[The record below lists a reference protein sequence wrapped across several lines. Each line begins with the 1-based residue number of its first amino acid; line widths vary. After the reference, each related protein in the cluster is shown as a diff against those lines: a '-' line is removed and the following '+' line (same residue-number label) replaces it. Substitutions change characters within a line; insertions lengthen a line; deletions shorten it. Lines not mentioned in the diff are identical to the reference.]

1 MSQPE
6 PAIDLESA
14 RRKLEAA
21 HGREYWRCLEELA
34 DAEGFRELLEREF
47 PRQAAAW
54 TGPLDRRKFLA
65 LMGGSLALAGL
76 SGCTSPPAE
85 RIFPYIQQPEEITPG
100 RPQFFATAMPLAG
113 YASGLLVQSHEGRP
127 TKVEG
132 NPLHPGSPKPIDAPE
147 FARFGPSDLFAQAST
162 LGLYDPDRS
171 QAARYLGDISSWEE
185 FMAAMDTADRL
196 RNRQLRVRVLTE
208 TVTSPTLARQ
218 LQAAREHFP
227 NLRWHVYEPAGREN
241 VSEGARL
248 AFGQVVETIYRFDQ
262 AAVVLSLDAD
272 FLACGPGNLRHAR
285 DFAARR
291 RFSASQENA
300 ALNRLYVVESMPT
313 ITGAK
318 ADHRLPMRSGRV
330 ETFARVLAS
339 RLGILQAA
347 VAGEAELNLPAGWMD
362 ALLADLRRGRSLV
375 IAGDGQPPA
384 VHSLAH
390 AMNVRLGNVGQTVEY
405 RAPVAVEPPVEPP
418 GQGTSLRDLV
428 NEMNSRQ
435 VDLLVIVGGNPV
447 YTAPADVRFAAALE
461 NVTTR
466 IHLSLYFDET
476 SERCHWHIPEAH
488 YLESWGDARA
498 YDGTVSLIQ
507 PLIAPLYRGRS
518 AHELLRLLT
527 GQPERTPYEIV
538 RAFWRSEGRSG
549 EPDFEA
555 WWRRSLHDGIVANSA
570 AGDVRPTLN
579 EERIR
584 NLNSGGAAGGIEIV
598 FRPDPTLFDGRFA
611 NNGWLQELPK
621 PLTRLTWDNAA
632 FLSPATAVGHG
643 LARSAEEAHQA
654 NGRIVTLHYQGREV
668 SAPLWVLPGHADES
682 VTVHLGHGRTRA
694 GRVGNNTGFNAY
706 ALRGW
711 DAPWIGSGL
720 ELRDTGRR
728 VTLANTQRHHHME
741 GRDIVRHGTPDELRR
756 RAEEARHNHRTALP
770 TLYPDD
776 HHHDGNKWGMVIDL
790 NLCTG
795 CSACVVACQAEN
807 NIPVVGKDQV
817 IREREMHWLR
827 IDTYYHGE
835 PARPAELETFFQP
848 VPCMHCE
855 NAPCELV
862 CPVEATVHSDDGL
875 NDMVYNRCVGTRY
888 CSNNCPYKV
897 RRFNFL
903 AYADWTT
910 ESLRALRN
918 PEVTV
923 RSRGVMEKCT
933 YCVQRIRNRLIDAHL
948 EERPVRDGEI
958 QTACQAACPA
968 GAIVFGDLNGRGSK
982 VARLT
987 ADSLNYALLG
997 ELGTRPRTT
1006 YLPAVKNPNA
1016 AAPAQGGD

>member
-1 MSQPE
+1 MSHAK
-6 PAIDLESA
+6 PAIDLTIA
-14 RRKLEAA
+14 RQKLAA
-21 HGREYWRCLEELA
+21 AAGQEYWRCLEELA
-34 DAEGFRELLEREF
+34 GNEGFLEMLAREF

-54 TGPLDRRKFLA
+54 TGPFDRRQFLTLIGA
-65 LMGGSLALAGL
+65 SLALAGL
-76 SGCTSPPAE
+76 SGCTHPPAE
-85 RIFPYIQQPEEITPG
+85 RIFPYVRQPEDLTPG
-100 RPQFFATAMPLAG
+100 RPLFFATAMPLAG
-113 YASGLLVQSHEGRP
+113 YASGLLVESHEGRP

-132 NPLHPGSPKPIDAPE
+132 NPLHPGSPKPIGAPE

-171 QAARYLGDISSWEE
+171 QAVRHLGDISSWED
-185 FMAAMDTADRL
+185 FLAAMDTADLL
-196 RNRQLRVRVLTE
+196 RNRQLRIRVLTE
-208 TVTSPTLARQ
+208 TVSSPSLARQ
-218 LQAAREHFP
+218 VQAARERYP

-241 VSEGARL
+241 VREGARL
-248 AFGQVVETIYRFDQ
+248 AFGQDVETNYRFD
-262 AAVVLSLDAD
+262 AVETVLSLDAD
-272 FLACGPGNLRHAR
+272 FLACGPGNLRYAR

-291 RFSASQENA
+291 RFSASNGKR
-300 ALNRLYVVESMPT
+300 ALNRLYVVECMPT

-318 ADHRLPMRSGRV
+318 ADHRLPLRAGQV
-330 ETFARVLAS
+330 ETFTRLLAV
-339 RLGILQAA
+339 RLGILQGG
-347 VAGEAELNLPAGWMD
+347 VTGEAELRLPQNWVD
-362 ALLADLRRGRSLV
+362 ALVGDLGRGRSLIIV
-375 IAGDGQPPA
+375 GEGQPPV
-384 VHSLAH
+384 VHALAH
-390 AMNVRLGNVGQTVEY
+390 ALNARLGNVGSSVVY
-405 RAPVAVEPPVEPP
+405 RSPVTVEPP
-418 GQGTSLRDLV
+418 GRGTSLRDLV
-428 NEMNSRQ
+428 NDMNRRD

-447 YTAPADVRFAAALE
+447 YYAPADLQFASALDR
-461 NVTTR
+461 VPTR
-466 IHLSLYFDET
+466 VHLGLYVDET
-476 SERCHWHIPEAH
+476 ADRCHWHIPETH

-507 PLIAPLYRGRS
+507 PLISPLYRGHGAS
-518 AHELLRLLT
+518 ELLRLLT
-527 GQPERTPYEIV
+527 GQPERTPYEVI
-538 RAFWRSEGRSG
+538 RAFWRSESRSA
-549 EPDFEA
+549 EQDFEA
-555 WWRRSLHDGIVANSA
+555 WWRRSLH
-570 AGDVRPTLN
+570 AGVIEHSQTAEVRPTLS

-584 NLNSGGAAGGIEIV
+584 NVPPGRFAARSGLEIV

-632 FLSPATAVGHG
+632 FLSPATAVAHG
-643 LARSAEEAHQA
+643 FAPSAAEAHQA
-654 NGRIVTLHYQGREV
+654 NGRVVTLRYHGGEV
-668 SAPLWVLPGHADES
+668 RAPLWVLPGHADES

-706 ALRGW
+706 ELRTW
-711 DAPWIGSGL
+711 DSPWFGSGL
-720 ELRDTGRR
+720 ELRDTGER
-728 VTLANTQRHHHME
+728 VTLANTQRHHHML
-741 GRDIVRHGTPDELRR
+741 GRDLVRHGTPDQLRR
-756 RAEEARHNHRTALP
+756 RAEEAARHQRTPLP
-770 TLYPDD
+770 TLYPND
-776 HHHDGNKWGMVIDL
+776 HVFEGNKWGMVIDL
-790 NLCTG
+790 NLCVG

-827 IDTYYHGE
+827 IDTYYHGD
-835 PARPAELETFFQP
+835 PARPDELETYFQP
-848 VPCMHCE
+848 VPCMQCE

-875 NDMVYNRCVGTRY
+875 NDMIYNRCVGTRY

-903 AYADWTT
+903 SYADFTT
-910 ESLRALRN
+910 ESLRLLRN

-968 GAIVFGDLNGRGSK
+968 GAIVFGDLNGSDSR

-987 ADSLNYALLG
+987 ADPLNYALLG

-1006 YLPAVKNPNA
+1006 YLPAVKNPNS
-1016 AAPAQGGD
+1016 AAPVHGGD

>member
-1 MSQPE
+1 MSHPE
-6 PAIDLESA
+6 SALDLASA
-14 RRKLEAA
+14 RRKLETA
-21 HGREYWRCLEELA
+21 GGKEYWRCLEELA
-34 DAEGFRELLEREF
+34 ESEGFQELLEREF
-47 PRQAAAW
+47 PRQSAAW
-54 TGPLDRRKFLA
+54 TDTLDRRKFLA
-65 LMGGSLALAGL
+65 LLGGSLALAGL

-85 RIFPYIQQPEEITPG
+85 RIFPYIRQPEEITPG
-100 RPQFFATAMPLAG
+100 RPLFFATAMPLAG
-113 YASGLLVQSHEGRP
+113 YASGLLVESHEGRP

-132 NPLHPGSPKPIDAPE
+132 NPLHPGSLKPIDAPE

-171 QAARYLGDISSWEE
+171 QAVRHLGDISSWEE
-185 FMAAMDTADRL
+185 FLAAMDTADRL
-196 RNRQLRVRVLTE
+196 RNRQLRIRVLTE
-208 TVTSPTLARQ
+208 TITSPTLARQ
-218 LQAAREHFP
+218 LQTARERFP
-227 NLRWHVYEPAGREN
+227 NLRWHVYEPVGREN
-241 VSEGARL
+241 VREGARL
-248 AFGQVVETIYRFDQ
+248 AFGQVVETNYRFDE
-262 AAVVLSLDAD
+262 ATAVLSLDAD
-272 FLACGPGNLRHAR
+272 FLVFGPGNVRYAR
-285 DFAARR
+285 DFATRR
-291 RFSASQENA
+291 RFSVSQENA
-300 ALNRLYVVESMPT
+300 SLNRLYVVESMPT

-318 ADHRLPMRSGRV
+318 ADHRLPMRSAQV
-330 ETFARVLAS
+330 ETFTRALAA
-339 RLGILQAA
+339 RLGILQGA
-347 VAGEAELNLPAGWMD
+347 VPGE
-362 ALLADLRRGRSLV
+362 ADLRLPDGWLEALVADLRGGRSLV
-375 IAGDGQPPA
+375 LAGDGQPPA
-384 VHSLAH
+384 VHALAH
-390 AMNVRLGNVGQTVEY
+390 AINARLGNVGQTVVY
-405 RAPVAVEPPVEPP
+405 RAPVAVEPP

-428 NEMNSRQ
+428 SDMNGGQ

-447 YTAPADVRFAAALE
+447 YTAPADLRFAAAMR

-466 IHLSLYFDET
+466 IHQSLYFDET
-476 SERCHWHIPEAH
+476 SELCHWHIPEAH

-527 GQPERTPYEIV
+527 GQAERTPFEIV
-538 RAFWRSEGRSG
+538 RGFWLTERRTDAA
-549 EPDFEA
+549 DFEA
-555 WWRRSLHDGIVANSA
+555 WWRRSLHDGFVSNSQA
-570 AGDVRPTLN
+570 REVRPDLN

-584 NLNSGGAAGGIEIV
+584 NLGIGGPSGGIEIV
-598 FRPDPTLFDGRFA
+598 FRPDPTLYDGRFA

-621 PLTRLTWDNAA
+621 PLSRLTWDNAA
-632 FLSPATAVGHG
+632 FLSQATAVRLGF
-643 LARSAEEAHQA
+643 APSAAEGHQA
-654 NGRIVTLHYQGREV
+654 NGRVVALHFQGREV
-668 SAPLWVLPGHADES
+668 VAPLWVLPGHADES
-682 VTVHLGHGRTRA
+682 VTIHLGHGRTRA

-711 DAPWIGSGL
+711 DSPWIGAGL

-728 VTLANTQRHHHME
+728 VTLANTQRHHGMH
-741 GRDIVRHGTPDELRR
+741 GRDIVRHGTPRELRQG
-756 RAEEARHNHRTALP
+756 AEEARQHHRTALP

-776 HHHDGNKWGMVIDL
+776 HPYEGNKWGMVIDL

-827 IDTYYHGE
+827 IDAYYHI
-835 PARPAELETFFQP
+835 PPNRPTELETYFQP

-862 CPVEATVHSDDGL
+862 CPVEATMHSDDGL

-888 CSNNCPYKV
+888 CANNCPYKV

-903 AYADWTT
+903 QYQDWTT
-910 ESLRALRN
+910 GTFRMMRN
-918 PEVTV
+918 PGVTV

-933 YCVQRIRNRLIDAHL
+933 YCVQRIRNGLIDVHL

-968 GAIVFGDLNGRGSK
+968 GAIVFGDLNGRGSR

-987 ADSLNYALLG
+987 ADPLNYGLLA
-997 ELGTRPRTT
+997 ELNTRPRTT
-1006 YLPAVKNPNA
+1006 YLPAVKNPHAN
-1016 AAPAQGGD
+1016 GG